1 MTKKKKIIFL
11 LLSLFFFCGIDNVYA
26 ATISVAGTTSQ
37 GVVGGGVTVNVT
49 VNEPSGLGAWEF
61 NLSYDSS
68 ILTLNS
74 GQTHVVD
81 YVQSPGQ
88 TRKTYSYK
96 FTVKKEGNANIG
108 IASSNFVSYDE
119 QTRSAP
125 KDSTTINCIKRETI
139 IKNYSSNNNLKSL
152 GVKDY
157 QISPEFNKNELNY
170 TLEVENDVK
179 KITIEGSKEDNK
191 SSITGLGEK
200 EVHEG
205 ANSFDIVVTAE
216 NGTTKTYHLTV
227 NVKELDPINVKVD
240 KKEMTVIQ
248 KEEELDGKVPNHFE
262 KTTVKINDKDVLA
275 YENKV
280 LKLTIVALKDDKGN
294 ITFYEYKDNNYKL
307 YKQLTSGNISIH
319 ILEDTKKIP
328 KGYSS
333 YKSKI
338 DNVEYLVYK
347 TNKDDS
353 FFLIYGENIE
363 TGKKSLYNYDEVEK
377 TIQRY
382 NKVDTKNSA
391 NNSNKEKYIILGLLG
406 LVLLLLV
413 ILLGLLNNNKSSKKK
428 TKIKKR
434 IGERNNGQKEL

>member
-1 MTKKKKIIFL
+1 MTKKKIFIFFL
-11 LLSLFFFCGIDNVYA
+11 LSYFFFCGIDNVFA
-26 ATISVAGTTSQ
+26 ASISVAGTTSE
-37 GVVGGGVTVNVT
+37 GVVGGNVTVNVT

-382 NKVDTKNSA
+382 NKVETKS
-391 NNSNKEKYIILGLLG
+391 NNNQKYLILGLLG
-406 LVLLLLV
+406 LVLLLLLILL
-413 ILLGLLNNNKSSKKK
+413 ILLGSNKRNKKNK
-428 TKIKKR
+428 KIRKR
-434 IGERNNGQKEL
+434 IEEKYDGKEKF

>member
-11 LLSLFFFCGIDNVYA
+11 LLSLFFFCDIDNVFA

-152 GVKDY
+152 EVKDH

-319 ILEDTKKIP
+319 ILDDTKKIP

-382 NKVDTKNSA
+382 NKVETKS
-391 NNSNKEKYIILGLLG
+391 NNNQKYLILGLLG
-406 LVLLLLV
+406 LVLLLLLILL
-413 ILLGLLNNNKSSKKK
+413 ILLGSNKRNKKNK
-428 TKIKKR
+428 KIRKR
-434 IGERNNGQKEL
+434 IEDKYDGKEKF

>member
-88 TRKTYSYK
+88 TRKTYPYK

-319 ILEDTKKIP
+319 ILDDTKKIP

-382 NKVDTKNSA
+382 NKVETKS
-391 NNSNKEKYIILGLLG
+391 NNNQKYLILGLLG
-406 LVLLLLV
+406 LVLLLLLILL
-413 ILLGLLNNNKSSKKK
+413 ILLGSNKRNKKNK
-428 TKIKKR
+428 KIRKR
-434 IGERNNGQKEL
+434 IEEKYDGKEKF

>member
-88 TRKTYSYK
+88 TRKTYPYK

-382 NKVDTKNSA
+382 NKVETKS
-391 NNSNKEKYIILGLLG
+391 NNNQKYLILGLLG
-406 LVLLLLV
+406 LVLLLLLILL
-413 ILLGLLNNNKSSKKK
+413 ILLGSNKRNKKNK
-428 TKIKKR
+428 KIRKR
-434 IGERNNGQKEL
+434 IEEKYDGKEKF

>member
-11 LLSLFFFCGIDNVYA
+11 LLSLFFFCGIDNVFA

-61 NLSYDSS
+61 NLSYDNS

-319 ILEDTKKIP
+319 ILDDTKKIP

-382 NKVDTKNSA
+382 NKVETKS
-391 NNSNKEKYIILGLLG
+391 NNNQKYLILGLLG
-406 LVLLLLV
+406 LVLLLLLILL
-413 ILLGLLNNNKSSKKK
+413 ILLGSNKRNKKNK
-428 TKIKKR
+428 KIRKR
-434 IGERNNGQKEL
+434 IEDKYDGKEKF

>member
-248 KEEELDGKVPNHFE
+248 KE
-262 KTTVKINDKDVLA
+262 
-275 YENKV
+275 
-280 LKLTIVALKDDKGN
+280 
-294 ITFYEYKDNNYKL
+294 
-307 YKQLTSGNISIH
+307 
-319 ILEDTKKIP
+319 
-328 KGYSS
+328 
-333 YKSKI
+333 
-338 DNVEYLVYK
+338 
-347 TNKDDS
+347 
-353 FFLIYGENIE
+353 
-363 TGKKSLYNYDEVEK
+363 
-377 TIQRY
+377 
-382 NKVDTKNSA
+382 
-391 NNSNKEKYIILGLLG
+391 
-406 LVLLLLV
+406 
-413 ILLGLLNNNKSSKKK
+413 
-428 TKIKKR
+428 
-434 IGERNNGQKEL
+434 

>member
-152 GVKDY
+152 GVKDH

-382 NKVDTKNSA
+382 NKVETKS
-391 NNSNKEKYIILGLLG
+391 NNNQKYLILGLLG
-406 LVLLLLV
+406 LVLLLLLILL
-413 ILLGLLNNNKSSKKK
+413 ILLGSNKINKKNK
-428 TKIKKR
+428 KIRKR
-434 IGERNNGQKEL
+434 IEEKYDGKEKF

>member
-179 KITIEGSKEDNK
+179 KISIEGSKEDNK

-382 NKVDTKNSA
+382 NKVEIKSS
-391 NNSNKEKYIILGLLG
+391 NSNDKYLILGLLG
-406 LVLLLLV
+406 LVLLLLL
-413 ILLGLLNNNKSSKKK
+413 ILLGLLSGNRKVKNKK
-428 TKIKKR
+428 KIKKR
-434 IGERNNGQKEL
+434 IGDKYNGEEKF

>member
-1 MTKKKKIIFL
+1 MTKKKKFIFL
-11 LLSLFFFCGIDNVYA
+11 LLSLFFFCGIDNVFA

-152 GVKDY
+152 GVKDH

-319 ILEDTKKIP
+319 ILDDTKKIP

-382 NKVDTKNSA
+382 NKVETKS
-391 NNSNKEKYIILGLLG
+391 NNNQKYLILGLLG
-406 LVLLLLV
+406 LVLLLLLILL
-413 ILLGLLNNNKSSKKK
+413 ILLGSNKRNKKNK
-428 TKIKKR
+428 KIRKR
-434 IGERNNGQKEL
+434 IEEKYDGKEKF

>member
-152 GVKDY
+152 GVKDH

-205 ANSFDIVVTAE
+205 ANPFDIVVTAE

-319 ILEDTKKIP
+319 ILDDTKKIP

-382 NKVDTKNSA
+382 NKVETKS
-391 NNSNKEKYIILGLLG
+391 NNNQKYLILGLLG
-406 LVLLLLV
+406 LVLLLLLILL
-413 ILLGLLNNNKSSKKK
+413 ILLGSNKRNKKNK
-428 TKIKKR
+428 KIRKR
-434 IGERNNGQKEL
+434 IEEKYDGKEKF

>member
-11 LLSLFFFCGIDNVYA
+11 LLSLFFFCGIDNVFA

-152 GVKDY
+152 GVKDH

-319 ILEDTKKIP
+319 ILDDTKKIP

-382 NKVDTKNSA
+382 NKVETKS
-391 NNSNKEKYIILGLLG
+391 NNNQKYLILGLLG
-406 LVLLLLV
+406 LVLLLLLILL
-413 ILLGLLNNNKSSKKK
+413 ILLGSNKRNKKNK
-428 TKIKKR
+428 KIRKR
-434 IGERNNGQKEL
+434 IEEKYDGKEKF

>member
-11 LLSLFFFCGIDNVYA
+11 LLSLFFFCGIDNVFA

-152 GVKDY
+152 GVKDH

-240 KKEMTVIQ
+240 KKEMTLIQ

-319 ILEDTKKIP
+319 ILDDTKKIP

-353 FFLIYGENIE
+353 FFLIYGENVE

-382 NKVDTKNSA
+382 NKVETKS
-391 NNSNKEKYIILGLLG
+391 NNNQKYLILGLLG
-406 LVLLLLV
+406 LVLLLLLILL
-413 ILLGLLNNNKSSKKK
+413 ILLGSNKRNKKNK
-428 TKIKKR
+428 KIRKR
-434 IGERNNGQKEL
+434 IEEKYDGKEKF

>member
-11 LLSLFFFCGIDNVYA
+11 LLSLFFFCGIDNVFA

-319 ILEDTKKIP
+319 ILDDTKKIP

-347 TNKDDS
+347 TNKEDS

-382 NKVDTKNSA
+382 NKVETKS
-391 NNSNKEKYIILGLLG
+391 NNNQKYLILGLLG
-406 LVLLLLV
+406 LVLLLLLILL
-413 ILLGLLNNNKSSKKK
+413 ILLGSNKRNKKNK
-428 TKIKKR
+428 KIRKR
-434 IGERNNGQKEL
+434 IEEKYDGKEKF

>member
-11 LLSLFFFCGIDNVYA
+11 LLSLFFFCGIDNVFA

-152 GVKDY
+152 GVKDH

-205 ANSFDIVVTAE
+205 ANPFDIVVTAE

-240 KKEMTVIQ
+240 KKGMTVIQ
-248 KEEELDGKVPNHFE
+248 KEEELDDKVPNHFE

-319 ILEDTKKIP
+319 ILDDTKKIP

-347 TNKDDS
+347 INKEDS

-382 NKVDTKNSA
+382 NKVETKS
-391 NNSNKEKYIILGLLG
+391 NNNQKYLILGLLG
-406 LVLLLLV
+406 LVLLLLLILL
-413 ILLGLLNNNKSSKKK
+413 ILLGSNKRNKKNK
-428 TKIKKR
+428 KIRKR
-434 IGERNNGQKEL
+434 IEEKYDGKEKF

>member
-96 FTVKKEGNANIG
+96 FTVKKEGHANIG

-205 ANSFDIVVTAE
+205 GNSFDIVVTAE

-382 NKVDTKNSA
+382 NKVETKS
-391 NNSNKEKYIILGLLG
+391 NNNQKYLILGLLG
-406 LVLLLLV
+406 LVLLLLLILL
-413 ILLGLLNNNKSSKKK
+413 ILLGSNKRNKKNK
-428 TKIKKR
+428 KIRKR
-434 IGERNNGQKEL
+434 IEEKYDGKEKF

>member
-333 YKSKI
+333 YKDKI

-382 NKVDTKNSA
+382 NKVETKS
-391 NNSNKEKYIILGLLG
+391 NNNQKYLILGLLG
-406 LVLLLLV
+406 LVLLLLLILL
-413 ILLGLLNNNKSSKKK
+413 ILLGSNKRNKKNK
-428 TKIKKR
+428 KIRKR
-434 IGERNNGQKEL
+434 IEEKYDGKEKF